1 MIKPAFTNDLRRFFK
16 PAGLLMALT
25 LTAGSIPLAHAE
37 DPAPEATEE
46 STPAKEAGVSV
57 AGLLFEKPEG
67 WFAVEPSS
75 SMRAAQWEVG
85 EGDKKGEAVFFYFGR
100 DQGGSIEANFAR
112 WINQFKESSE
122 DLNAQ
127 RAELE
132 GDIAKVS
139 FIRATGTYNASMPG
153 QVKEDMPDTMLIG
166 AVVTGPEGNVFVKFT
181 GPSAVVSKNEAD
193 FLNSL
198 AKAAGADNS

>member
-1 MIKPAFTNDLRRFFK
+1 MGFSLS
-16 PAGLLMALT
+16 LT
-25 LTAGSIPLAHAE
+25 LTTGAFHFASAE
-37 DPAPEATEE
+37 DPEPAATEE

-57 AGLLFEKPEG
+57 AGLLFEKPAG
-67 WFAVEPSS
+67 WTAVEPAS

-85 EGDKKGEAVFFYFGR
+85 EGENKGEAVFFYFGK

-112 WINQFKESSE
+112 WIGQFKEPSE
-122 DLNAQ
+122 ELNAE
-127 RAELE
+127 RAELK
-132 GDIAKVS
+132 GDIATVS

-153 QVKEDMPDTMLIG
+153 QSKEDMPDTTLIG

-181 GPSAVVSKNEAD
+181 GPSALVGKNEAD